1 MTSPPATKDDL
12 EAAAHRLRDQLRIE
26 IYRALALH
34 TVILA
39 GIAAALT
46 KL

>member
-12 EAAAHRLRDQLRIE
+12 RAAIQEMRTQF
-26 IYRALALH
+26 YRALAMQTL
-34 TVILA
+34 IFA